1 MATSTRRDQ
10 RLDSAKGI
18 LIGLVVLGH
27 LLEATSAWH
36 ADMIRL
42 PLTIIYMFHMPAFVF
57 LSGITAKRD
66 QLGRRIGTFLVLLL
80 TFQALYY
87 LAVWLSPLQRDFSPF
102 MPFWLLWFLLGMIWW
117 LLLLPLVWRAPRTAV
132 AVSIVTAI
140 AAGAFEDMG
149 YAFSIS
155 RALVFLPFFITG
167 TVYGKQIL
175 DLASNVPRSLKVAAA
190 IACLA
195 LGWILFTEDI
205 HQGWLYGSYSFDR
218 LNAGIVEGLAI
229 RTGLLAIAALATFTV
244 LSLMPRHRN
253 QAAVIGQRSLGIF
266 LVHGFIVLA
275 MTPLLPPGQW
285 GANTV
290 TALIACAFIAWLI
303 VKVLAAPPIDRSVRQ
318 YGSKVVDLSSRI
330 FEREAKRTVIR
341 K

>member
-18 LIGLVVLGH
+18 LISLVVLGH
-27 LLEATSAWH
+27 LLEATSAWN

-57 LSGITAKRD
+57 LSGVSAKRD
-66 QLGRRIGTFLVLLL
+66 NLPRRIGTFLVLLL

-87 LAVWLSPLQRDFSPF
+87 VAVWLSPLERDFSPF

-117 LLLLPLVWRAPRTAV
+117 LLSLPLVWRAPRTAV
-132 AVSIVTAI
+132 AASVVIAI
-140 AAGAFEDMG
+140 AAGVIDEMG

-155 RALVFLPFFITG
+155 RVLVFLPFFITG
-167 TVYGKQIL
+167 VVYGRQIL
-175 DLASNVPRSLKVAAA
+175 DFATRIPRWWKLAAG

-195 LGWILFTEDI
+195 CGWFLFTTDI
-205 HQGWLYGSYSFDR
+205 HQGWLYGSYSFER
-218 LNAGIVEGLAI
+218 LNAGIGEGLAI
-229 RTGLLAIAALATFTV
+229 RTGLLVIAALATFTV

-253 QAAVIGQRSLGIF
+253 PAAVIGRRSLGIF
-266 LVHGFIVLA
+266 LLHGFVVLA
-275 MTPLLPPGQW
+275 VTPLLPPGPM

-290 TALIACAFIAWLI
+290 PALLACVFIAILI
-303 VKVLAAPPIDRSVRQ
+303 VRVLAAPPIDRSVRQ
-318 YGSKVVDLSSRI
+318 YGTKVIDFSSRI
-330 FEREAKRTVIR
+330 FEREKIR
-341 K
+341 QPVRR